1 MFIWNFESGFW
12 TLLILYVSILNC
24 VCLIY
29 FPFSSFKIEFLFFG
43 VQSDLP
49 PCFAAL
55 GSATSYAP
63 HLTDSTIFQTNE
75 ASRSKVFPSP
85 ANDGD
90 EVSRGN
96 KMELRRSANGLWSAM
111 SAEWCQQLDTWFPAS
126 AEPLSSCINNVLSCS
141 IPDDSQLQMETAR
154 IVWRCCHLFQS
165 SPIHSRPGGP
175 PGNTCHNGLV
185 HPVTRSAL
193 PSVHSALGIKH
204 FLPFPLDNNVSP
216 AVNIFPGFNT
226 MDPVQKAVLHHTL
239 GLLPAAT
246 AAAPKRRHVSCG
258 VCRLRFNS
266 QNQALAHYKG
276 TKHARKLK
284 ARDTPKS
291 KLKGTPLAK
300 EPRTDRKDAV
310 PTTVPPPL
318 SSTLRL
324 AIPSESTVTRE
335 TPTDVAGTLSSVTN
349 APEVTSEFEL
359 NLPSETEPDLD
370 PDKEPEKDAETEEE
384 KARRLLYC
392 SLCKVAV
399 NSASQLEA
407 HNSGT
412 KHKTMLEARSGV
424 GSIKSFPRPGIKGKV
439 APPSSSKASTGLQNK
454 TFYCETC
461 DVHVNSET
469 QLKQHISSRRHK
481 DRAAGKP
488 AKPKYTPYSKGATK
502 QTIKLSLG
510 KERPC
515 PPLAAL
521 LPTQLMAAAAAALG
535 STFPQRPTHGPASN
549 PALFPTP
556 PLTTPLLRPTAG
568 PIRTAHP
575 QVLFAPY

>member
-1 MFIWNFESGFW
+1 MEG
-12 TLLILYVSILNC
+12 SI
-24 VCLIY
+24 
-29 FPFSSFKIEFLFFG
+29 FF
-43 VQSDLP
+43 
-49 PCFAAL
+49 
-55 GSATSYAP
+55 
-63 HLTDSTIFQTNE
+63 
-75 ASRSKVFPSP
+75 
-85 ANDGD
+85 
-90 EVSRGN
+90 
-96 KMELRRSANGLWSAM
+96 
-111 SAEWCQQLDTWFPAS
+111 
-126 AEPLSSCINNVLSCS
+126 
-141 IPDDSQLQMETAR
+141 
-154 IVWRCCHLFQS
+154 
-165 SPIHSRPGGP
+165 
-175 PGNTCHNGLV
+175 GNTCHNGLV

-193 PSVHSALGIKH
+193 PSVHSALGVKH

-226 MDPVQKAVLHHTL
+226 
-239 GLLPAAT
+239 
-246 AAAPKRRHVSCG
+246 
-258 VCRLRFNS
+258 
-266 QNQALAHYKG
+266 NQALAHYKG

-335 TPTDVAGTLSSVTN
+335 TPTDDAGNLSSVTN

-359 NLPSETEPDLD
+359 NSPSEPEPDLD

-399 NSASQLEA
+399 NSPSQLEA

-502 QTIKLSLG
+502 QTQIKLSLG
-510 KERPC
+510 KEHPC

-556 PLTTPLLRPTAG
+556 PLTTPLLRPAAG